1 MMAFTPL
8 EAGYCIVVLVASY
21 ALRGSTGFGG
31 FAAMPL
37 LALVVPMKVL
47 VPVWTLL
54 TFTSSATLFGK
65 DRRHVS
71 LAHILRIL
79 PSCALGIALGL
90 YLFKVLDAAL
100 LARGLG
106 VLVSGYG
113 LYALW
118 QTRGQIQGQ
127 GAERQPPRGIAT
139 AASFLAGAVGTIF
152 GTMSSLFFA
161 VYMDAL
167 RVTKEQFRGTL
178 AALMM
183 TLAVIRGLG
192 YFAVGEFGRESLLL
206 FAAALPF
213 MLLGIFLGDRIHTGM
228 SEKTFR
234 RVVCTIL
241 ILSGIPLMIK

>member
-1 MMAFTPL
+1 MSALTPL
-8 EAGYCIVVLVASY
+8 EMAYCILVLVASY

-37 LALVVPMKVL
+37 LALVIPMKLL

-54 TFTSSATLFGK
+54 TISSSATLFGK

-71 LAHILRIL
+71 MSMILRIL
-79 PSCALGIALGL
+79 PSCSLGIAAGL
-90 YLFKVLDAAL
+90 YLFTVLDAAL

-106 VLVSGYG
+106 VLVTAYG
-113 LYALW
+113 LYVLW
-118 QTRGQIQGQ
+118 QMRKGPVAGH
-127 GAERQPPRGIAT
+127 APRGLAT
-139 AASFLAGAVGTIF
+139 AASFMAGAVGTVF
-152 GTMSSLFFA
+152 GTMASIFFA
-161 VYMDAL
+161 IYMDAL
-167 RVTKEQFRGTL
+167 RVTKDQFRGTL

-213 MLLGIFLGDRIHTGM
+213 MLLGIFAGDRIHSGM
-228 SEKTFR
+228 SDNTFR
-234 RVVCTIL
+234 RVVCVIL
-241 ILSGIPLMIK
+241 ILSGIPLMLK

>member
-1 MMAFTPL
+1 MTGLTPL

-54 TFTSSATLFGK
+54 TISSSATLFGK
-65 DRRHVS
+65 DRKHVS
-71 LAHILRIL
+71 LPMILRIL
-79 PSCALGIALGL
+79 PSCTLGILLGL
-90 YLFKVLDAAL
+90 YLFKTLDAAWL
-100 LARGLG
+100 TRGLG
-106 VLVSGYG
+106 VLVSAYG

-118 QTRGQIQGQ
+118 QTRGG
-127 GAERQPPRGIAT
+127 GPAKPPPRAIAT
-139 AASFLAGAVGTIF
+139 AASFLAGAVGTVF
-152 GTMSSLFFA
+152 GTMASIFFA
-161 VYMDAL
+161 IYMDAI

-183 TLAVIRGLG
+183 TLAVIRGIG

-213 MLLGIFLGDRIHTGM
+213 MLIGIFLGDRIHTGM
-228 SEKTFR
+228 SETTFR
-234 RVVCTIL
+234 RVVCAIL
-241 ILSGIPLMIK
+241 ILSGIPLMLK

>member
-1 MMAFTPL
+1 MMVLTPL
-8 EAGYCIVVLVASY
+8 QAAYCIVVLVASY

-54 TFTSSATLFGK
+54 TISSSATLFGK
-65 DRRHVS
+65 DRKHVS
-71 LAHILRIL
+71 MALILRIL
-79 PSCALGIALGL
+79 PSCVLGIALGL
-90 YLFKVLDAAL
+90 YLFKTLDAAWL
-100 LARGLG
+100 TRGLG

-118 QTRGQIQGQ
+118 QTRGGGPAIP
-127 GAERQPPRGIAT
+127 PPRAIAT
-139 AASFLAGAVGTIF
+139 AASFLAGAVGTVF
-152 GTMSSLFFA
+152 GTMASIFFA
-161 VYMDAL
+161 IYMDAV

-183 TLAVIRGLG
+183 TLAVIRGIG

-213 MLLGIFLGDRIHTGM
+213 MLIGIFLGDRIHTGM
-228 SEKTFR
+228 SEITFR
-234 RVVCTIL
+234 RVVCAIL
-241 ILSGIPLMIK
+241 ILSGIPLMLK

>member
-1 MMAFTPL
+1 MIELSAVEWAYCAIVL
-8 EAGYCIVVLVASY
+8 LAGF

-37 LALVVPMKVL
+37 MALVIPMKVL

-54 TFTSSATLFGK
+54 TISSSATLFGK

-71 LAHILRIL
+71 MPMILRIL
-79 PSCALGIALGL
+79 PSCMLGIAAGL
-90 YLFKVLDAAL
+90 YLFTVLDAVL

-106 VLVSGYG
+106 ALVTGYG
-113 LYALW
+113 LFALW
-118 QTRGQIQGQ
+118 QMRARAA
-127 GAERQPPRGIAT
+127 GAHAPRGLAT
-139 AASFLAGAVGTIF
+139 AASFMAGAVGTVF
-152 GTMSSLFFA
+152 GTMASIFFA
-161 VYMDAL
+161 IYMDAL

-183 TLAVIRGLG
+183 TMAVMRGVG

-213 MLLGIFLGDRIHTGM
+213 MLTGIFLGDRVHTGM
-228 SEKTFR
+228 SEQTFR
-234 RVVCTIL
+234 RVVCAIL
-241 ILSGIPLMIK
+241 ILSGIPLMLK

>member
-1 MMAFTPL
+1 MIALTPL
-8 EAGYCIVVLVASY
+8 EAAYCIVVLVASY

-37 LALVVPMKVL
+37 LALVIPLKVL

-54 TFTSSATLFGK
+54 TISSSATLFGK
-65 DRRHVS
+65 DRKHVS
-71 LAHILRIL
+71 LALILRIL
-79 PSCALGIALGL
+79 PSCTLGIALGL

-118 QTRGQIQGQ
+118 QMRGKGE
-127 GAERQPPRGIAT
+127 ARKPPPGVAT

-152 GTMSSLFFA
+152 GTMASIFFA
-161 VYMDAL
+161 IYMDAI

-183 TLAVIRGLG
+183 TLAVVRGIG

-228 SEKTFR
+228 SEITFR
-234 RVVCTIL
+234 RVVCAIL
-241 ILSGIPLMIK
+241 ILSGIPLMLK

>member
-1 MMAFTPL
+1 MITL
-8 EAGYCIVVLVASY
+8 STTEWGYCAVVLVASY

-37 LALVVPMKVL
+37 LALVIPMKVL

-54 TFTSSATLFGK
+54 TISSSATLFGK

-71 LAHILRIL
+71 LPMILRIL
-79 PSCALGIALGL
+79 PSCTLGILLGL
-90 YLFKVLDAAL
+90 WLFKTLDAAWL
-100 LARGLG
+100 SRGLG
-106 VLVSGYG
+106 ALVSGYG

-118 QTRGQIQGQ
+118 QTRGG
-127 GAERQPPRGIAT
+127 GPAKPPPRAIAT

-152 GTMSSLFFA
+152 GTMASLFFA
-161 VYMDAL
+161 VYMDAI

-192 YFAVGEFGRESLLL
+192 YYAVGEFGRESLLL

-213 MLLGIFLGDRIHTGM
+213 MLVGIFLGDRIHTGM

-234 RVVCTIL
+234 RVVCAIL
-241 ILSGIPLMIK
+241 ILSGLPLMLR

>member
-1 MMAFTPL
+1 MITLSTP
-8 EAGYCIVVLVASY
+8 EWGYCAVVLVASY

-37 LALVVPMKVL
+37 LALVIPMKVL

-54 TFTSSATLFGK
+54 TISSSATLFGK
-65 DRRHVS
+65 DRKHVS
-71 LAHILRIL
+71 LPMILRIL
-79 PSCALGIALGL
+79 PSCTLGILLGL
-90 YLFKVLDAAL
+90 WLFKTLDAAWL
-100 LARGLG
+100 SRGLG
-106 VLVSGYG
+106 ALVSSYG

-118 QTRGQIQGQ
+118 QTRGG
-127 GAERQPPRGIAT
+127 GPAKPPPRAIAT

-152 GTMSSLFFA
+152 GTMASLFFA
-161 VYMDAL
+161 VYMDAI

-192 YFAVGEFGRESLLL
+192 YYAVGEFGRESLLL

-213 MLLGIFLGDRIHTGM
+213 MLVGIFLGDRIHTGM

-234 RVVCTIL
+234 RVVCAIL
-241 ILSGIPLMIK
+241 ILSGLPLMLR

>member
-1 MMAFTPL
+1 MIDLSVP
-8 EAGYCIVVLVASY
+8 ESGYCAVVLVASY

-37 LALVVPMKVL
+37 LALVIPMKVL

-54 TFTSSATLFGK
+54 TISSSATLFGK

-71 LAHILRIL
+71 MAMILRIL
-79 PSCALGIALGL
+79 PSCTLGILLGL
-90 YLFKVLDAAL
+90 WLFKTLDAAWL
-100 LARGLG
+100 TRGLG
-106 VLVSGYG
+106 ALVSGYG

-118 QTRGQIQGQ
+118 QTRGG
-127 GAERQPPRGIAT
+127 GPAKPPPRAIAPV
-139 AASFLAGAVGTIF
+139 ASFLAGAVGTIF
-152 GTMSSLFFA
+152 GTMASLFFA
-161 VYMDAL
+161 VYMDAI
-167 RVTKEQFRGTL
+167 RVTKDQFRGTL

-213 MLLGIFLGDRIHTGM
+213 MLLGIYLGDRVHSGM
-228 SEKTFR
+228 SEMTFR
-234 RVVCTIL
+234 RVVCAIL
-241 ILSGIPLMIK
+241 ILSGVPLMIK

>member
-1 MMAFTPL
+1 MIAWSPL
-8 EAGYCIVVLVASY
+8 EAVYCGVVLLASY

-37 LALVVPMKVL
+37 LALVIPMKML

-54 TFTSSATLFGK
+54 TIASSATLFGK

-71 LAHILRIL
+71 MALILRML

-90 YLFKVLDAAL
+90 YLFKMLDALL

-106 VLVSGYG
+106 VLVTGYG

-118 QTRGQIQGQ
+118 QMRGAG
-127 GAERQPPRGIAT
+127 GERKPPRGVAL
-139 AASFLAGAVGTIF
+139 AASFLAGAVGTVF
-152 GTMSSLFFA
+152 GTMASLFFA
-161 VYMDAL
+161 VCLEAL
-167 RVTKEQFRGTL
+167 RTTREQFRGTL

-192 YFAVGEFGRESLLL
+192 YLAVGEFGRESLLL

-213 MLLGIFLGDRIHTGM
+213 MLAGIFIGDRIHTGI
-228 SEKTFR
+228 SETTFR
-234 RVVCTIL
+234 RVVCAIL
-241 ILSGIPLMIK
+241 VLGGIPLMLR

>member
-1 MMAFTPL
+1 MMSLTPL
-8 EAGYCIVVLVASY
+8 ETGYCIVVLVASY

-37 LALVVPMKVL
+37 LALVIPLKVL

-54 TFTSSATLFGK
+54 TISSSATLFGK

-71 LAHILRIL
+71 MALILRIL
-79 PSCALGIALGL
+79 PSCTLGIVLGL

-106 VLVSGYG
+106 VLVTGYG
-113 LYALW
+113 FYALW
-118 QTRGQIQGQ
+118 QMRGK
-127 GAERQPPRGIAT
+127 GAERKPPPAVAT
-139 AASFLAGAVGTIF
+139 VASFLAGAVGTVF
-152 GTMSSLFFA
+152 GTMASIFFA
-161 VYMDAL
+161 IYMDAI

-183 TLAVIRGLG
+183 TLAVVRGIG
-192 YFAVGEFGRESLLL
+192 YYAVGEFGRESLLL

-213 MLLGIFLGDRIHTGM
+213 MLIGIFLGDRIHTGM
-228 SEKTFR
+228 SEITFR
-234 RVVCTIL
+234 RVVCAIL
-241 ILSGIPLMIK
+241 ILSGIPLMLK

>member
-1 MMAFTPL
+1 MIALNHL
-8 EAGYCIVVLVASY
+8 EWGYCAVVLVASY

-37 LALVVPMKVL
+37 LALVIPMKVL

-54 TFTSSATLFGK
+54 TISSSATLFGK
-65 DRRHVS
+65 DRKHVS
-71 LAHILRIL
+71 FPMILRIL
-79 PSCALGIALGL
+79 PSCTLGILLGL
-90 YLFKVLDAAL
+90 WLFKTLDAAWL
-100 LARGLG
+100 TRGLG
-106 VLVSGYG
+106 ALVSGYG

-118 QTRGQIQGQ
+118 QTRGG
-127 GAERQPPRGIAT
+127 GPATPPPRAIAT

-152 GTMSSLFFA
+152 GTMASLFFA
-161 VYMDAL
+161 VYMDAI

-192 YFAVGEFGRESLLL
+192 YYAVGEFGRESLLL

-213 MLLGIFLGDRIHTGM
+213 MLTGIFIGDRIHTGL

-234 RVVCTIL
+234 RTVCAIL
-241 ILSGIPLMIK
+241 ILSGIPLMLK

>member
-1 MMAFTPL
+1 MMALTPL

-37 LALVVPMKVL
+37 LALVIPLKVL

-54 TFTSSATLFGK
+54 TISSSATLLGK
-65 DRRHVS
+65 DRKHVS
-71 LAHILRIL
+71 MALILRIL
-79 PSCALGIALGL
+79 PSCTLGIALGL

-106 VLVSGYG
+106 VLVTGYG

-118 QTRGQIQGQ
+118 QMQAAGDRK
-127 GAERQPPRGIAT
+127 APPAVAT
-139 AASFLAGAVGTIF
+139 AASFLAGAVGTVF
-152 GTMSSLFFA
+152 GTMASIFFA
-161 VYMDAL
+161 IYMDAI

-183 TLAVIRGLG
+183 TLAVVRGIG

-228 SEKTFR
+228 SEITFR
-234 RVVCTIL
+234 RTVCAIL
-241 ILSGIPLMIK
+241 ILSGIPLMLK

>member
-1 MMAFTPL
+1 MIALTPL
-8 EAGYCIVVLVASY
+8 EAAYCIVVLVASY

-37 LALVVPMKVL
+37 LALVIPLKVL

-54 TFTSSATLFGK
+54 TISSSATLFGK
-65 DRRHVS
+65 DRKHVS
-71 LAHILRIL
+71 MALILRIL
-79 PSCALGIALGL
+79 PSCTLGIALGL

-118 QTRGQIQGQ
+118 QMRGKGE
-127 GAERQPPRGIAT
+127 ARKPPPGVAT

-152 GTMSSLFFA
+152 GTMASIFFA
-161 VYMDAL
+161 IYMDAI

-183 TLAVIRGLG
+183 TLAVVRGIG
-192 YFAVGEFGRESLLL
+192 YSAVGEFGRESLLL

-228 SEKTFR
+228 SEITFR
-234 RVVCTIL
+234 RVVCAIL
-241 ILSGIPLMIK
+241 ILSGIPLMLK